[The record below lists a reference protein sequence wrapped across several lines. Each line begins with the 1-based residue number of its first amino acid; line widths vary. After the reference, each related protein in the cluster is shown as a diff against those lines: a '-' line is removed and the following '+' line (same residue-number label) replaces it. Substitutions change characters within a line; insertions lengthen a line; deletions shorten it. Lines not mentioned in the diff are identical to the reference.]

1 MTIEQYVENLKELVP
16 AHFVENTKDWSTSD
30 KMYVFLHYIQL
41 KKMEEIKE
49 IVGFSNLERF
59 HEYSKYSWHEYSNE
73 DNK

>member
-49 IVGFSNLERF
+49 IVSFSNLGRF
-59 HEYSKYSWHEYSNE
+59 HEYSNE